1 MFPGI
6 LATYGPELGL
16 TREIALKMS
25 GPFGGGVARM
35 VETCGAVNGA
45 FMILVILRLMMSK
58 PKEKPI
64 L

>member
-1 MFPGI
+1 
-6 LATYGPELGL
+6 
-16 TREIALKMS
+16 MS